1 MSSSTLIAI
10 QTQLNFYAFPIIGI
24 LGNIGNIFIVILF
37 SRHRQN
43 ACSIYIISS
52 AILNDIYLTIN
63 TLIQIFPLYYG
74 DETISAF
81 AICKMRYYLPNVI
94 IQTARTM
101 FVFACI
107 DRFLITDGRA
117 SFRAF
122 STPKR
127 AKYLFFIS
135 IIFWSL
141 FASHMAVMITIR
153 MGKCGTYNIYSTIYT
168 VYITIFAG
176 LIPSITLG
184 MFGYLTYRHVAQRHA
199 RIQPITHNI
208 GNVNN
213 NIQRRDRDLLVLVI
227 SEVFVY
233 VITTISYPLILL
245 EIMISGYMISNKSI
259 LYLQIEGFIVT
270 IMFILLI
277 MNTAA
282 PFYIYLIS
290 SQLFRRDF
298 KQLIINSYSKL
309 RRQTLVQTVSRADG
323 ILTQR
328 GTRI

>member
-1 MSSSTLIAI
+1 
-10 QTQLNFYAFPIIGI
+10 
-24 LGNIGNIFIVILF
+24 
-37 SRHRQN
+37 
-43 ACSIYIISS
+43 
-52 AILNDIYLTIN
+52 
-63 TLIQIFPLYYG
+63 
-74 DETISAF
+74 
-81 AICKMRYYLPNVI
+81 
-94 IQTARTM
+94 
-101 FVFACI
+101 
-107 DRFLITDGRA
+107 
-117 SFRAF
+117 
-122 STPKR
+122 
-127 AKYLFFIS
+127 
-135 IIFWSL
+135 
-141 FASHMAVMITIR
+141 
-153 MGKCGTYNIYSTIYT
+153 
-168 VYITIFAG
+168 
-176 LIPSITLG
+176 